1 MAPPVKRRKRNVIE
15 SSPHSSDNEDN
26 ESIQVN
32 KFKSRLSSLAHSPPP
47 ISSSSEPFPGSM
59 SQSSNSTRSFLKP
72 PTKATIHPPNAAP
85 VHLPNHRKKSTTK
98 SPSTSPEKPRSRRKV
113 EEKRQ
118 NADINTLFA
127 RQSQR
132 QQAQTEG
139 ETIPKQ
145 RIKVLNSR
153 DIQQEADLI
162 DDLISDDDDVGESR
176 AQATSIVGQAAKR
189 GVGKNVFTN
198 SGTNTPSASQRF
210 VRPSQG
216 SVIERVTEEEDIRP
230 WAERFGP
237 NNLEELGV
245 HKKKVI
251 DVRTW
256 LDNVIGG
263 QMRQRLLI
271 LKGAAGTGKTTTVQ
285 LLAKDMG
292 CDVLEWRNPVGTIA
306 SSDGFQSMAAQ
317 FEEFMGR
324 GGKFGQLDL
333 FSDDHGE
340 IPSKAEVKPLDRR
353 KQIILVEEFPNTFTR
368 SSSALQSFRSA
379 ILQYLASNTPPLSLP
394 HNPKAII
401 DPITPVVMIV
411 SETLLTTTSASAD
424 SFTAHRLLGPEILQH
439 PGVGVIEFN
448 AIAPTILAKAL
459 ETVVQKESRK
469 SGRKKTPGPQVL
481 KKLGEV
487 GDIRSAIGSLE
498 FMCLRGDVDDW
509 GGKVVFGK
517 GKKTSKDTSL
527 TNMEEESL
535 ELITRREASLGI
547 FHAVGKV
554 VYNKREGKVLD
565 DVESLPHFIS
575 HHSRP
580 KKSEVGINE
589 LIDETGTDTPTFIAA
604 LHENYILSCEA
615 PPSSFEFS
623 SLDHV
628 NGCIDAL
635 SDSDL
640 LCPCWDGSLQ
650 SSGFG
655 GGITG
660 TGGDILRQDEM
671 SFQIAV
677 RGILFSLPHPV
688 SRKAPAAAG
697 FRTGKTG
704 DAHKMFYP
712 TSLKLWRMK
721 EEMESTLDLWVT
733 RLMKGEIDPANTHS
747 SSITSGAAAFARP
760 KAGTVESWKIKNAAP
775 LPSQSKSK
783 SNPNIPK
790 EEYTPPLFALGVS
803 ARTEMLLERLPYMIQ
818 IAKSRSSPH
827 QSRNPFS
834 SSSSSSTSTIT
845 NFQTNPLLASLSKI
859 TTFTGIGPAQTSDD
873 PASLSDDE
881 SPNPNPST
889 ENWATDKPNGDGM
902 GTPRKKKRGGNAG
915 VVMRKG
921 IGGQRAMPVQ
931 QLEQKFV
938 LSDDDIEDD

>member
-1 MAPPVKRRKRNVIE
+1 MAPPAKRRKRSAIE
-15 SSPHSSDNEDN
+15 SSPHSSENEDN
-26 ESIQVN
+26 QSIQVN
-32 KFKSRLSSLAHSPPP
+32 KFKGRLSSLAHSPPP
-47 ISSSSEPFPGSM
+47 RSSSSEPAPRSM
-59 SQSSNSTRSFLKP
+59 SQSSNSTRSSSFLKP
-72 PTKATIHPPNAAP
+72 PAKAAIHPHNAAP
-85 VHLPNHRKKSTTK
+85 VYLPNHRKKSTTK
-98 SPSTSPEKPRSRRKV
+98 SPSTSPEKPRSKGRV

-118 NADINTLFA
+118 NADIHTLFA

-153 DIQQEADLI
+153 DIQQETDLI
-162 DDLISDDDDVGESR
+162 DDLISDDDDVGEGQ
-176 AQATSIVGQAAKR
+176 AQAISIVGQAAKR
-189 GVGKNVFTN
+189 GLGKNVFIN

-210 VRPSQG
+210 VRPSQA
-216 SVIERVTEEEDIRP
+216 STIEHMVEEEDIRP

-245 HKKKVI
+245 HKKKVM

-263 QMRQRLLI
+263 RMRQRLLI

-292 CDVLEWRNPVGTIA
+292 CDVLEWRNPVGSID

-317 FEEFMGR
+317 FEDFMGR

-333 FSDDHGE
+333 FSDDHGD
-340 IPSKAEVKPLDRR
+340 IPAEAEVKPLDQR

-379 ILQYLASNTPPLSLP
+379 ILQYLASNTPLLSMS
-394 HNPKAII
+394 HNPHFKS

-448 AIAPTILAKAL
+448 SIAPTILAKAL

-469 SGRKKTPGPQVL
+469 SGRRKTPGPQVL
-481 KKLGEV
+481 KSLGR
-487 GDIRSAIGSLE
+487 GDI
-498 FMCLRGDVDDW
+498 DDW

-527 TNMEEESL
+527 TKMEEESL

-554 VYNKREGKVLD
+554 VYNKREGKVSG

-575 HHSRP
+575 HQSRP

-640 LCPCWDGSLQ
+640 LCPSWDGSIQ

-688 SRKAPAAAG
+688 SRKVPAAAG

-733 RLMKGEIDPANTHS
+733 RLIKGEIDPTSTHA
-747 SSITSGAAAFARP
+747 SSITSGAAVFARP
-760 KAGTVESWKIKNAAP
+760 KAGTVESWKVKIAAP

-783 SNPNIPK
+783 SSPNTPK
-790 EEYTPPLFALGVS
+790 EEDSSPLLTLGVS

-818 IAKSRSSPH
+818 ISKSKSSH

-834 SSSSSSTSTIT
+834 SSSSSSTSAIT
-845 NFQTNPLLASLSKI
+845 NFQNNPLLASLSKI

-881 SPNPNPST
+881 SPNPNT
-889 ENWATDKPNGDGM
+889 ENWATDKPNGNGM
-902 GTPRKKKRGGNAG
+902 DTPRKKKQGGNMG
-915 VVMRKG
+915 VFMKKG
-921 IGGQRAMPVQ
+921 IGNQRAMPMQ

>member
-1 MAPPVKRRKRNVIE
+1 MAPPAKRRKRSAIE
-15 SSPHSSDNEDN
+15 SSPHSSENEDN
-26 ESIQVN
+26 QSIQVN
-32 KFKSRLSSLAHSPPP
+32 KFKGRLSSLAHSPPP
-47 ISSSSEPFPGSM
+47 RSSSSEPAPRSM
-59 SQSSNSTRSFLKP
+59 SQSSNSTRSSSFLKP
-72 PTKATIHPPNAAP
+72 PAKAAIHPHNAAP
-85 VHLPNHRKKSTTK
+85 VYLPNHRKKSTTK
-98 SPSTSPEKPRSRRKV
+98 SPSTSPEKPRSKGRV

-118 NADINTLFA
+118 NADIHTLFA

-153 DIQQEADLI
+153 DIQQETDLI
-162 DDLISDDDDVGESR
+162 DDLISDDDDVGEGQ
-176 AQATSIVGQAAKR
+176 AQAISIVGQAAKR
-189 GVGKNVFTN
+189 GLGKNVFIN

-210 VRPSQG
+210 VRPSQA
-216 SVIERVTEEEDIRP
+216 STIEHMVEEEDIRP

-245 HKKKVI
+245 HKKKVM

-263 QMRQRLLI
+263 RMRQRLLI

-292 CDVLEWRNPVGTIA
+292 CDVLEWRNPVGSID

-317 FEEFMGR
+317 FEDFMGR

-333 FSDDHGE
+333 FSDDHGD
-340 IPSKAEVKPLDRR
+340 IPAEAEVKPLDQR

-379 ILQYLASNTPPLSLP
+379 ILQYLASNTPLLSMS
-394 HNPKAII
+394 HNPHFKS

-439 PGVGVIEFN
+439 PGYKKSRENQAGERHQDPGIE
-448 AIAPTILAKAL
+448 KAW
-459 ETVVQKESRK
+459 
-469 SGRKKTPGPQVL
+469 
-481 KKLGEV
+481 EV

-498 FMCLRGDVDDW
+498 FMCLRGDIDDW

-527 TNMEEESL
+527 TKMEEESL

-554 VYNKREGKVLD
+554 VYNKREGKVSG

-575 HHSRP
+575 HQSRP

-640 LCPCWDGSLQ
+640 LCPSWDGSIQ

-688 SRKAPAAAG
+688 SRKVPAAAG

-733 RLMKGEIDPANTHS
+733 RLIKGEIDPTSTHA
-747 SSITSGAAAFARP
+747 SSITSGAAVFARP
-760 KAGTVESWKIKNAAP
+760 KAGTVESWKVKIAAP

-783 SNPNIPK
+783 SSPNTPK
-790 EEYTPPLFALGVS
+790 EEDSSPLLTLGVS

-818 IAKSRSSPH
+818 ISKSKSSH

-834 SSSSSSTSTIT
+834 SSSSSSTSAIT
-845 NFQTNPLLASLSKI
+845 NFQNNPLLASLSKI

-881 SPNPNPST
+881 SPNPNT
-889 ENWATDKPNGDGM
+889 ENWATDKPNGNGM
-902 GTPRKKKRGGNAG
+902 DTPRKKKQGGNMG
-915 VVMRKG
+915 VFMKKG
-921 IGGQRAMPVQ
+921 IGNQRAMPMQ